1 MQNCGVAA
9 RRSFIWDLVHRQ
21 SLGGRQAARGLG
33 FGSAAG
39 GRDEGPPVNKN
50 SAPSVTQG
58 KLTRGRTSP
67 IFSRFFLKKALT
79 GRNGSYILMNKATWA
94 EYVLFVRAAQRSL
107 E

>member
-1 MQNCGVAA
+1 MESLRDGVLYG
-9 RRSFIWDLVHRQ
+9 IWCIA
-21 SLGGRQAARGLG
+21 SPLGAGRLRGDSG
-33 FGSAAG
+33 FGSGAG